1 MLNFLFTILMIM
13 IFGKILL
20 FALRATWGITKILFS
35 VVFLPFVL
43 VFLVLQG
50 LIFIALPVL
59 VIIGLISLVTMHN

>member
-1 MLNFLFTILMIM
+1 MLNLLFTILMI
-13 IFGKILL
+13 IVFGKILV

>member
-1 MLNFLFTILMIM
+1 MLNLLFTILMIVV
-13 IFGKILL
+13 FGKILI

-35 VVFLPFVL
+35 VVILPFVL

-59 VIIGLISLVTMHN
+59 VIIGLISLFALHD

>member
-1 MLNFLFTILMIM
+1 MLSFLFTILMIM
-13 IFGKILL
+13 VFGKILL

>member
-1 MLNFLFTILMIM
+1 MLELLFTILMFVV
-13 IFGKILL
+13 FGKILW

-35 VVFLPFVL
+35 VVILPFVL

-59 VIIGLISLVTMHN
+59 AIIGLISLFALHD

>member
-13 IFGKILL
+13 VFGKILL

>member
-1 MLNFLFTILMIM
+1 MLNLLFTILMIM
-13 IFGKILL
+13 IFGKILF

-35 VVFLPFVL
+35 VVILPFVL

>member
-1 MLNFLFTILMIM
+1 MIM
-13 IFGKILL
+13 IFGKILF

-59 VIIGLISLVTMHN
+59 VIIGLISLITMHN

>member
-1 MLNFLFTILMIM
+1 MIM
-13 IFGKILL
+13 IFGKILF

-35 VVFLPFVL
+35 VVILPFVL

-59 VIIGLISLVTMHN
+59 AIIGLISLVALHD

>member
-1 MLNFLFTILMIM
+1 MIM
-13 IFGKILL
+13 VFGKILL

-35 VVFLPFVL
+35 VVVLPLVL

-59 VIIGLISLVTMHN
+59 VIIGLISLITMHN

>member
-1 MLNFLFTILMIM
+1 MLNLLFTILMIAV
-13 IFGKILL
+13 FGKILI

-35 VVFLPFVL
+35 VVILPFVL

-59 VIIGLISLVTMHN
+59 VIIGLISLFALHD

>member
-1 MLNFLFTILMIM
+1 MIM
-13 IFGKILL
+13 VFGKILL